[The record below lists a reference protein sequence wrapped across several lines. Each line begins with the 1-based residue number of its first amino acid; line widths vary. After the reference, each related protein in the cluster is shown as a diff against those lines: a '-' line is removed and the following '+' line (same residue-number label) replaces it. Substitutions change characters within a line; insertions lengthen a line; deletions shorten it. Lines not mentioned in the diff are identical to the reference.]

1 MLHFRQTSVWQT
13 IIQMTVQVYAFTK
26 AFPDEERFALTSQ
39 MRRAAISIGSNFAE
53 GFGRKHTNDFAH
65 FMTMARGS
73 VYELTAQVELAKAV
87 GYIHDTTECQELL
100 ERIAYEFNCILKA
113 KNLE

>member
-1 MLHFRQTSVWQT
+1 
-13 IIQMTVQVYAFTK
+13 
-26 AFPDEERFALTSQ
+26 
-39 MRRAAISIGSNFAE
+39 
-53 GFGRKHTNDFAH
+53 
-65 FMTMARGS
+65 MTMARGS